1 MKKSLFALRDDIL
14 QGRFDTFF
22 VTVEH
27 ADQDV
32 EVEATALFD
41 TVSTLAEHEGP
52 DHRLDV
58 ETGPLGATSFP
69 AVTDFNAS

>member
-1 MKKSLFALRDDIL
+1 MEKSLSALRNDIL

-41 TVSTLAEHEGP
+41 TVSTLADHQGA
-52 DHRLDV
+52 DHRIIV
-58 ETGPLGATSFP
+58 ETGSLGTSSFL